1 MKWLLGLALVMAA
14 FWALTLWKAA
24 RHERLAEAEFPPSGQ
39 FLTVNGHRVHYTEMG
54 QGRPLVLI
62 HGLSGNIRDMTF
74 SLMPR
79 LAERYR
85 VIAFDR
91 PGMGYTP
98 PMDGATITEQANLLA
113 DAAAALG
120 AERPIVMGHSY
131 GGAVAL
137 AWAVHRPD
145 DLSAL
150 VLEASPAYP
159 WEGAM
164 PLLYRVNSGPLAAL
178 AVPLITAWVPDRV
191 VDQAIADTFAPQDE
205 VPGYAEHIG
214 AALSLRR
221 TALRANAQ
229 HRAGLLDQ
237 IRALV
242 PHYPDIPVPIELIHG
257 TADTTVGLSIHAEP
271 FSRDVPQANLTR
283 LDGIGHMIHNTRP
296 GAVIEAIHRAAL
308 RSRM

>member
-1 MKWLLGLALVMAA
+1 MKWVVGLALLLAL
-14 FWALTLWKAA
+14 FWAVTLWKAA
-24 RHERLAEAEFPPSGQ
+24 RHERMAEAAFPPSGK
-39 FLTVNGHRVHYTEMG
+39 FLTVKGHRVHYTEMG

-74 SLMPR
+74 SLMPK

-98 PMDGATITEQANLLA
+98 PMGGATITEQAELLA
-113 DAAAALG
+113 DAAGALG
-120 AERPIVMGHSY
+120 AKQPIVMGHSY

-137 AWAVHRPD
+137 AWAVHRPE

-164 PLLYRVNSGPLAAL
+164 PLLYRVNSGPLAMVAI
-178 AVPLITAWVPDRV
+178 PLITAWVPDRV
-191 VDQAIADTFAPQDE
+191 VDKAIAETFQPQDE
-205 VPGYAEHIG
+205 VPGYAAHIG
-214 AALSLRR
+214 APLSLRR
-221 TALRANAQ
+221 SALRANAQ

-237 IRALV
+237 ISAL
-242 PHYPDIPVPIELIHG
+242 HRSYPDIAVPVEWIHG

-271 FSRDVPQANLTR
+271 FLRDVPQARLTA
-283 LDGIGHMIHNTRP
+283 LDGIGHMVHNTRP
-296 GAVIEAIHRAAL
+296 GAVVEAIHRAAE
-308 RSRM
+308 RSAD

>member
-39 FLTVNGHRVHYTEMG
+39 FLTVNGHRVQFTEMG

-98 PMDGATITEQANLLA
+98 PMGGATITEQANLLA
-113 DAAAALG
+113 DAATALG

-164 PLLYRVNSGPLAAL
+164 PLLYRVNSGPLAPL
-178 AVPLITAWVPDRV
+178 AIPVLTAWVPDRV
-191 VDQAIADTFAPQDE
+191 VDKAIADTFLPQDE

-214 AALSLRR
+214 APLSLRR
-221 TALRANAQ
+221 SALRANAQ

-242 PHYPDIPVPIELIHG
+242 PQYPDIPVPIELIHG